1 MLAAWTLLN
10 RPDTEAL
17 RDELQR
23 QFSAL
28 ERESLR
34 RVAALT
40 LVYGSSAIFLPLW
53 LVAVC
58 AVASLCGE
66 AIERWLQRDVARLIA
81 EPWRYRLY
89 LAGTLWLELA
99 FITPPAVLWHLDGPY
114 LKALAVALIF
124 GAMLHAVTV
133 LAIFRAG
140 GVISA
145 AAVAAVTLGSNTLYW
160 LWRDDWPGLAL
171 STFYLL
177 LALWYFGATLISNH
191 DLHRE
196 IAAGRAE
203 AQAANATKGR
213 FLAQMSHE
221 LRSPMDAILGMARAE
236 LRNSRYEASRERLQV
251 LITSAEGL
259 KTVLDD
265 ILDLAAMQDGRM
277 TIRPIVCD
285 TRAEL
290 AASLALYAPYV
301 EKAGL
306 PLTLEFAP
314 GLPTYAVFDP
324 QRLRQCLSNLLSH
337 ASKNTRSGSIQVRA
351 SAPSVEKGLPTQLM
365 IEVAVIGPGSTAD
378 QPLVPVAPLAQAGSA
393 LQPEG
398 APELGLSIC
407 RALARQMG
415 GDLIVLANG
424 APPDAN
430 AAPGGTRFVLTLA
443 APLPSAGA
451 KLPAAPTAM
460 PAMPMSGKR
469 VLVINDISVGS
480 LAVIDC
486 LRILGASVLEVADVA
501 GALRVLANAPVDLV
515 LLDNN
520 LAEADRFAA
529 LRAIRALP
537 GRTGRVPMVALTAA
551 ANADERGR
559 LEAQGLDGYVAKPVT
574 RATLIAE
581 LAPLLAKAAIAD

>member
-17 RDELQR
+17 RDALRR

-34 RVAALT
+34 RAAALI
-40 LVYGSSAIFLPLW
+40 LVYGSSAVFLPLW

-66 AIERWLQRDVARLIA
+66 VIERWLQRDVARLIA

-89 LAGTLWLELA
+89 LVGTLWLELA
-99 FITPPAVLWHLDGPY
+99 FITPAAVLWHLDGPY

-140 GVISA
+140 GVVAA
-145 AAVAAVTLGSNTLYW
+145 AAVAAMTLGSNTLYW

-171 STFYLL
+171 STFYLV
-177 LALWYFGATLISNH
+177 LALWYFGTTLISNH

-203 AQAANATKGR
+203 AQAANAAKGR

-221 LRSPMDAILGMARAE
+221 LRTPMDAILGMARAE
-236 LRNSRYEASRERLQV
+236 LHSSRYEASRERLQV

-285 TRAEL
+285 TRAEI
-290 AASLALYAPYV
+290 AASLSLYAPYV

-306 PLTLEFAP
+306 HLTLDLAP

-337 ASKNTRSGSIQVRA
+337 ASKHIRSGSIRVRA
-351 SAPSVEKGLPTQLM
+351 SAPSVKKSLPLQLM
-365 IEVAVIGPGSTAD
+365 IEVAVIGPGIAAE
-378 QPLVPVAPLAQAGSA
+378 QPLAQAGSA
-393 LQPEG
+393 SQADGP
-398 APELGLSIC
+398 PELDLSIC
-407 RALARQMG
+407 STLARQMG

-424 APPDAN
+424 APSD
-430 AAPGGTRFVLTLA
+430 AAPDGTRFVLTLA

-451 KLPAAPTAM
+451 KLPVPPAAM

-469 VLVINDISVGS
+469 VLVIDDISVGS
-480 LAVIDC
+480 LVVIDC
-486 LRILGASVLEVADVA
+486 LRVFGASVLEVADVA
-501 GALRVLANAPVDLV
+501 GALRVLAKAPVDLV
-515 LLDNN
+515 LLD
-520 LAEADRFAA
+520 LDLPEVDGLAA

-537 GRTGRVPMVALTAA
+537 GRTGRVPMVVLTAA
-551 ANADERGR
+551 TNDDERDR
-559 LEAQGLDGYVAKPVT
+559 LRAQGLDGYVAKPVT
-574 RATLIAE
+574 RAALIAT
-581 LAPLLAKAAIAD
+581 LAPLLAKAASAG